1 MKHPIP
7 LKWPLAFLALL
18 PCLASAL
25 FGADGSRQ
33 PLAAGACLVYVG
45 TYTNSRSQGI
55 YAWRMDTAG
64 GSLSSL
70 GLAVQTPNPS
80 FLEVAPNHRF
90 LYAVNEL
97 DTFEGKPAGSVSA
110 FSIDAATGKLT
121 FLNRQTSGGASPCHL
136 TLDAQGKNVLV
147 ANYTGGSTERLPV
160 QSDGRLGAPTDF
172 QQHIGKSVNP
182 DRQLGPHAHCVTLDD
197 SNHFLFVCDLGMD
210 KVLSFRFDASQ
221 DTLIPN
227 HPEGIQSNPSFT
239 TTQPGTGP
247 RHLVFHPNGRHAY
260 IINEL
265 NSTIVHYAYDP
276 DRGVLKELQTV
287 PLLAQSFTN
296 RSTAAEIAVHPSG
309 KFLYGSN
316 RGEDTIV
323 VFGIAA
329 TTGDLTF
336 LQRVP
341 TQGKTPRNFAI
352 DPSGKFLFV
361 ANQNSDNIVIFNI
374 DPATGKL
381 TPSGKV
387 LDAPSP
393 VCVKFVPAPLP
404 AASR

>member
-1 MKHPIP
+1 
-7 LKWPLAFLALL
+7 
-18 PCLASAL
+18 
-25 FGADGSRQ
+25 
-33 PLAAGACLVYVG
+33 
-45 TYTNSRSQGI
+45 
-55 YAWRMDTAG
+55 
-64 GSLSSL
+64 
-70 GLAVQTPNPS
+70 
-80 FLEVAPNHRF
+80 
-90 LYAVNEL
+90 
-97 DTFEGKPAGSVSA
+97 
-110 FSIDAATGKLT
+110 
-121 FLNRQTSGGASPCHL
+121 
-136 TLDAQGKNVLV
+136 
-147 ANYTGGSTERLPV
+147 
-160 QSDGRLGAPTDF
+160 
-172 QQHIGKSVNP
+172 
-182 DRQLGPHAHCVTLDD
+182 
-197 SNHFLFVCDLGMD
+197 
-210 KVLSFRFDASQ
+210 
-221 DTLIPN
+221 
-227 HPEGIQSNPSFT
+227 
-239 TTQPGTGP
+239 
-247 RHLVFHPNGRHAY
+247 
-260 IINEL
+260 L